1 MRESWWRVMLASAR
15 RERSARE
22 LQRAVAAFHSDG
34 DVLDAVARIDE
45 AFRRCEVA
53 GLNRVEIANIVAPL
67 TCILAQQHQDD
78 MQYRVSLVTGH
89 KRIACIHSQQRVLVR
104 GNPFVFKN
112 GGGVLLDYLGD
123 HALLRRSDEE
133 IYRRCE
139 LSGINRQRVSIRRE
153 ESRLALLLEVPPA
166 PDP

>member
-1 MRESWWRVMLASAR
+1 MLASAR
-15 RERSARE
+15 REKSARE
-22 LQRAVAAFHSDG
+22 LQRAVAAFHEDG
-34 DVLDAVARIDE
+34 DTLDAVARIDE

-53 GLNRVEIANIVAPL
+53 GLNRVEIANIFDPL
-67 TCILAQQHQDD
+67 VCILAQQHQEDV
-78 MQYRVSLVTGH
+78 QYRVSLVTGH
-89 KRIACIHSQQRVLVR
+89 TRIACIHSEQRVLVR

-139 LSGINRQRVSIRRE
+139 LSGISRQCVSIRRE

-166 PDP
+166 PEP